1 VTSTPPAD
9 GPTYQVLALRYATH
23 EERDSRDNFLHRGE
37 HDTIMPIDYYVW
49 VIRGPLD
56 ADHPRV
62 IAVDTGMAADAPA
75 RHPGRRILLPVDQ
88 SLSQAGISSS
98 EVRDVVIT
106 HMHYDHGGRL
116 DMFPNATFHIQDAE
130 MAFCT
135 GRAMCHEVL
144 RGAFDIDDVANAVRH
159 VHSGRVRFH
168 DGDGEIAPS
177 VTVHLIGGHTG
188 GLQVVRV
195 PTSRGWVVLASDA
208 THLWA
213 NIRTG
218 NPFPIVADVVATV
231 EGYRKLE
238 SLADGP
244 DHIIPG
250 HDPLVRTRFPR
261 FRDNPEVVRLDLT
274 PEE

>member
-1 VTSTPPAD
+1 MTSAID
-9 GPTYQVLALRYATH
+9 RPTYEVLAMRYATH
-23 EERDSRDNFLHRGE
+23 EQRYARDNFLHADD

-49 VIRGPLD
+49 AIRGPLE
-56 ADHPRV
+56 DHQRRV
-62 IAVDTGMAADAPA
+62 IVVDTGMAPDAPT

-88 SLSQAGISSS
+88 ALSQAGISTA
-98 EVRDVVIT
+98 EVHDVVIT

-116 DMFPNATFHIQDAE
+116 DLFPDATFHVQDAE
-130 MAFCT
+130 MDFCT
-135 GRAMCHEVL
+135 GRAMCHDTL
-144 RGAFDIDDVANAVRH
+144 RVAFDVDDVAAAVRH
-159 VHSGRVRFH
+159 VHTGRVQFH
-168 DGDGEIAPS
+168 VGDAEIAPG

-195 PTSRGWVVLASDA
+195 PTARGWVVLASDA

-213 NIRTG
+213 NIRTA
-218 NPFPIVADVVATV
+218 NPFPIVADIVAMV

-261 FRDNPEVVRLDLT
+261 VGDTEVVRLDLEPAT
-274 PEE
+274 